1 MRLNRFQKL
10 AILTVSAT
18 LFLILVGGLVRATG
32 AGLGCPDWPK
42 CYGVWIPPMHA
53 ADVPAGYDP
62 AEFNAAKT
70 WTEYVNRLIGVVI
83 GLLIIATAVSSLQYR
98 KTKPSVTIAAFASL
112 ILVLFQGW
120 LGGMVVRSG
129 LSQGLITAHMVV
141 AMILVGLLV
150 FAAFKAVSDQLRI
163 SLPVSHRKPLLWAA
177 WSLLGVTMIQLGIG
191 AQVREAIDF
200 VAKTMP
206 GVDRPDWLLFTGL
219 VDVIHRSFSWLV
231 LGVLGWTIVVSRRP
245 GVPDWVGRMAGLVT
259 ILVMLQILVGVGLA
273 YGGMH
278 PALQVAHLSGVS
290 LLIAAQ
296 FVMLLM
302 ISEAEPTSE
311 L

>member
-10 AILTVSAT
+10 AILTVAAT
-18 LFLILVGGLVRATG
+18 LFLIFVGGLVRASG
-32 AGLGCPDWPK
+32 SGLGCPDWPK

-53 ADVPAGYDP
+53 ADVPTGYDP
-62 AEFNAAKT
+62 AEFNAVKT

-98 KTKPSVTIAAFASL
+98 KTRPAVTYAAVASL

-141 AMILVGLLV
+141 AMILVGLLI
-150 FAAFKAVSDQLRI
+150 FAAFKAVSQQLRVT
-163 SLPVSHRKPLLWAA
+163 LPATHRKPLLWAV
-177 WSLLGVTMIQLGIG
+177 WTLLAVTMVQLGIG
-191 AQVREAIDF
+191 TQVREALDM

-206 GVDRPDWLLFTGL
+206 WVARPDWLLLTGV

-231 LGVLGWTIVVSRRP
+231 LGALGWVVVVRRRP
-245 GVPDWVGRMAGLVT
+245 GMPQWVGRMTGLVAGLT
-259 ILVMLQILVGVGLA
+259 LLQIAVGIGLA
-273 YGGMH
+273 YGGMS
-278 PALQVAHLSGVS
+278 PALQVVHLSGVS
-290 LLIAAQ
+290 LLISAQ

-302 ISEAEPTSE
+302 VSEAEPTSE
-311 L
+311 S

>member
-10 AILTVSAT
+10 AILTVAAT
-18 LFLILVGGLVRATG
+18 LFLIFVGGLVRATG
-32 AGLGCPDWPK
+32 SGLGCPDWPK
-42 CYGVWIPPMHA
+42 CYGVWVPPMHA

-83 GLLIIATAVSSLQYR
+83 GLLIIATAVSSLKYR
-98 KTKPSVTIAAFASL
+98 KTRPSVTVAAVASL
-112 ILVLFQGW
+112 LLVLFQGW

-141 AMILVGLLV
+141 AMVLVGLLI
-150 FAAFKAVSDQLRI
+150 FAAFKAVSHQLRVT
-163 SLPVSHRKPLLWAA
+163 LPATHRKPLLWAV
-177 WSLLGVTMIQLGIG
+177 WTLLAVSMIQLGIG
-191 AQVREAIDF
+191 TQVREAIDF

-206 GVDRPDWLLFTGL
+206 DIARPDWLLLTGL
-219 VDVIHRSFSWLV
+219 VDVVHRSFSWLV
-231 LGVLGWTIVVSRRP
+231 LGALGWVWMVSRRP
-245 GVPDWVGRMAGLVT
+245 GVPSWVGRMSWVVAAL
-259 ILVMLQILVGVGLA
+259 ILLQIAVGIGLA
-273 YGGMH
+273 YGGLH

-302 ISEAEPTSE
+302 VSEAEPTSAS
-311 L
+311 

>member
-10 AILTVSAT
+10 AILTVAAT
-18 LFLILVGGLVRATG
+18 LFLIFVGGLVRATG
-32 AGLGCPDWPK
+32 SGLGCPDWPK

-53 ADVPAGYDP
+53 ADVPPGYDP

-98 KTKPSVTIAAFASL
+98 KTRPAVTVAAFASL

-150 FAAFKAVSDQLRI
+150 YAAFKAVSEQLRVT
-163 SLPVSHRKPLLWAA
+163 LPATHRKPLLWAV
-177 WSLLGVTMIQLGIG
+177 WTLLAITMVQLGIG
-191 AQVREAIDF
+191 TQVREAIDL
-200 VAKTMP
+200 VMKTMP
-206 GVDRPDWLLFTGL
+206 EVARPDWLLFTGV

-231 LGVLGWTIVVSRRP
+231 LGALGWIVVIRRRP
-245 GVPDWVGRMAGLVT
+245 GVPEWVGRMTGVVAALT
-259 ILVMLQILVGVGLA
+259 LLQIAVGIGLA

-278 PALQVAHLSGVS
+278 PALQVVHLSGVS

-296 FVMLLM
+296 FVFLLM
-302 ISEAEPTSE
+302 VSEAEPTSE
-311 L
+311 S

>member
-10 AILTVSAT
+10 AILTVAAT
-18 LFLILVGGLVRATG
+18 LFLIFVGGLVRATG
-32 AGLGCPDWPK
+32 SGLGCPDWPK
-42 CYGVWIPPMHA
+42 CYGVWVPPMHA

-83 GLLIIATAVSSLQYR
+83 GLLIIATAVSSLKYR
-98 KTKPSVTIAAFASL
+98 KTRPSVTVAAVASL
-112 ILVLFQGW
+112 LLVLFQGW

-141 AMILVGLLV
+141 AMVLVGLLI
-150 FAAFKAVSDQLRI
+150 FAAFKAVSHQLRVT
-163 SLPVSHRKPLLWAA
+163 LPATHRKPLLWAV
-177 WSLLGVTMIQLGIG
+177 WTLLAVSMIQLGIG
-191 AQVREAIDF
+191 TQVREAIDF

-206 GVDRPDWLLFTGL
+206 DVARPDWLLLTGL
-219 VDVIHRSFSWLV
+219 VDVVHRSFSWLV
-231 LGVLGWTIVVSRRP
+231 LGALGWVWMVSRRP
-245 GVPDWVGRMAGLVT
+245 GVPSWVGRMSWVVAAL
-259 ILVMLQILVGVGLA
+259 ILLQIAVGIGLA
-273 YGGMH
+273 YGGLH

-302 ISEAEPTSE
+302 VSEAEPTSAS
-311 L
+311 

>member
-10 AILTVSAT
+10 AILTVAAT
-18 LFLILVGGLVRATG
+18 LFLIFVGGLVRATG
-32 AGLGCPDWPK
+32 SGLGCPDWPK
-42 CYGVWIPPMHA
+42 CYGVWVPPMHA

-83 GLLIIATAVSSLQYR
+83 GLLIIATAVSSLKYR
-98 KTKPSVTIAAFASL
+98 KTRPSVTVAAVASL
-112 ILVLFQGW
+112 LLVLFQGW
-120 LGGMVVRSG
+120 LGGIVVRSG

-141 AMILVGLLV
+141 AMVLVGLLI
-150 FAAFKAVSDQLRI
+150 FAAFKAVSHQLRVT
-163 SLPVSHRKPLLWAA
+163 LPATHRKPLLWAV
-177 WSLLGVTMIQLGIG
+177 WTLLAVSMIQLGIG
-191 AQVREAIDF
+191 TQVREAIDF

-206 GVDRPDWLLFTGL
+206 DVARPDWLLLTGL
-219 VDVIHRSFSWLV
+219 VDVVHRSFSWLV
-231 LGVLGWTIVVSRRP
+231 LGALGWVWMVSRRP
-245 GVPDWVGRMAGLVT
+245 GVPSWVGRMSWVVAAL
-259 ILVMLQILVGVGLA
+259 ILLQIAVGIGLA
-273 YGGMH
+273 YGGLH

-302 ISEAEPTSE
+302 VSEAEPTSAS
-311 L
+311 